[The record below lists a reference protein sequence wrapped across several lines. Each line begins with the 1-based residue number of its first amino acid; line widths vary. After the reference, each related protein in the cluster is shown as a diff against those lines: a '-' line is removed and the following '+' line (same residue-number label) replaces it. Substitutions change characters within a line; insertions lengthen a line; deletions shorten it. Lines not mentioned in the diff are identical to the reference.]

1 MQYAIT
7 EDTLGLLLS
16 RYKFSKAIEDLVLH
30 LLNDMNIGKAA
41 GTDNISGEYS
51 KRVLKHFLKTL
62 TQFYF
67 SLWYLRSLKRW
78 FMTKHKNL

>member
-30 LLNDMNIGKAA
+30 LLNDMKAA
-41 GTDNISGEYS
+41 GTDNISGE
-51 KRVLKHFLKTL
+51 FLKNRASIL
-62 TQFYF
+62 AEPI
-67 SLWYLRSLKRW
+67 SELC
-78 FMTKHKNL
+78 NLSIKY

>member
-41 GTDNISGEYS
+41 GTHNISGE
-51 KRVLKHFLKTL
+51 FLK
-62 TQFYF
+62 
-67 SLWYLRSLKRW
+67 
-78 FMTKHKNL
+78 N

>member
-16 RYKFSKAIEDLVLH
+16 RYKFSKAIEDLALH

-41 GTDNISGEYS
+41 GTDNISGE
-51 KRVLKHFLKTL
+51 FLKNPASIL
-62 TQFYF
+62 AEPI
-67 SLWYLRSLKRW
+67 SELC
-78 FMTKHKNL
+78 NLSIKY